1 MKIYY
6 PLILNRFYKLI
17 IFELNFHL
25 SFINFYFQHLHK
37 INYKNYLKH
46 SIIK

>member
-1 MKIYY
+1 MKINY
-6 PLILNRFYKLI
+6 PLILNR
-17 IFELNFHL
+17 LNFHF